1 MAIKVLVTGG
11 TGFIGSHLVRS
22 NLQAGNRVRVLV
34 RPDSPS
40 LNSLERVEV
49 AIGDIRD
56 DLAVKKAVEGVN
68 IVFHAAALVTDWAP
82 KRLFREVTVGG
93 MENICQATL
102 DAEVDA
108 LVVISSSDVFGTV
121 ENVPINESFPMRRWN
136 EPYPDAKIEAD
147 EIAWRFHRDRGLPL
161 TVAYPC
167 FAHGP
172 GDRHLLP
179 GLADALL
186 EGRGLYWRKNAL
198 ITPSSVENIVDLCM
212 TLAVRE
218 EALGEGFLVH
228 DGESIYLQDFCRMV
242 ADRLGCH
249 PPRRQLPYGAAYLMA
264 KVMELTASVNRQRQ
278 RPLLTSYLVKW
289 WGSRSQY
296 SIAKAKER
304 LGWSPPVCL
313 REGLDRTMRWLE
325 AKVRG
330 RRGRVSVG

>member
-1 MAIKVLVTGG
+1 MGIKVLITGG

-34 RPDSPS
+34 RPDSPF
-40 LNSLERVEV
+40 LNSMKRVEV
-49 AIGDIRD
+49 AVGDIRD
-56 DLAVKKAVEGVN
+56 GLAVKKAVRGINV
-68 IVFHAAALVTDWAP
+68 VFHAASLVTDWAP
-82 KRLFREVTVGG
+82 KRRFKEVTVGG
-93 MENICQATL
+93 MENMCQAAL

-108 LVVISSSDVFGTV
+108 LVVISSSDVFGRV
-121 ENVPINESFPMRRWN
+121 EKLPISESFPMRRWN

-147 EIAWRFHRDRGLPL
+147 EIAWHFNRDRGLPL

-179 GLADALL
+179 GLANALL
-186 EGRGLYWRKNAL
+186 EGRGFYWRKNAL

-212 TLAVRE
+212 CLAVRE

-228 DGESIYLQDFCRMV
+228 DGQSIRLQELCQLV
-242 ADRLGCH
+242 ADHLGCH
-249 PPRRQLPYGAAYLMA
+249 PPNRRLPYGAAYLMA
-264 KVMELTASVNRQRQ
+264 KAMELTASVTRQRE
-278 RPLLTSYLVKW
+278 RPLLTTYLVKW

-304 LGWSPPVCL
+304 LSWSPRVGSQESL
-313 REGLDRTMRWLE
+313 ERTMRWLKAE
-325 AKVRG
+325 VQLRG
-330 RRGRVSVG
+330 GEL